1 MDMVLYSVGELETFR
16 SLLSIQRP
24 SVDILD
30 TETLSTTNVPRTTYD
45 QILVQGTLQ
54 SGAAISVHQR
64 GGPPFK
70 GSPGLVWRIQGEL
83 GEIEVTA
90 DGSFPHLGYKQMDIR
105 IHDFGLGNVIAV
117 DWKAQESRSTQGLH
131 APAADIAEIYEA
143 FAKGESHTDWEDA
156 VRRHEMTDEVFKSH
170 ELHQA
175 GNYMKR

>member
-1 MDMVLYSVGELETFR
+1 MDMVLYSVGELGNFR

-24 SVDILD
+24 SVDIID
-30 TETLSTTNVPRTTYD
+30 PETLSTTTIQRTTYD

-54 SGAAISVHQR
+54 SGGVISVHQR

-105 IHDFGLGNVIAV
+105 IHNFESDNVIAE
-117 DWKAQESRSTQGLH
+117 DWRAQESRSTRDLH

-143 FAKGESHTDWEDA
+143 FARGDTHTDWEEA
-156 VRRHEMTDEVFKSH
+156 VRRHEMIDEVFKGH
-170 ELHQA
+170 ELYQA
-175 GNYMKR
+175 RNYMKP